1 MKIITAAEIRQS
13 LDWVSTIEVLEQ
25 AFIQDSKMPTRHHHV
40 MADGPEPP
48 VHLLMPAWIPN
59 KYLGVKAVNVFPANA
74 KVGKPAV
81 SGVYLLFSGETGETL
96 AVLEGG
102 ELTVRRTAAASA
114 LAARYLARKDAS
126 RLLIVGTGRLSR
138 HLPFA
143 HAAVS
148 PITSVFVWGR
158 NPERAEEV
166 AQEIRQGGLQ
176 ASAVTDLEAA
186 VGKADIV
193 SCATLSTR
201 PLVQGAWLRPGT
213 HLDLVGGFT
222 PTMREA
228 DDQAVRRSEI
238 FVDTRAGATKE
249 AGDIVIPL
257 QTSVLSAD
265 GIRGDLFDLTRKTH
279 PGRTD
284 DSQITLF
291 KSVGAAIEDLAAA
304 SLVYEKIANCRTGA

>member
-1 MKIITAAEIRQS
+1 MKVISAAEIRQS
-13 LDWVSTIEVLEQ
+13 LDWISTIQVLEQ
-25 AFIQDSKMPTRHHHV
+25 AFIQDSRMPTRHHHV

-74 KVGKPAV
+74 KIGKPAV

-96 AVLEGG
+96 AILEGG
-102 ELTVRRTAAASA
+102 ELTARRTAAASA
-114 LAARYLARKDAS
+114 LAARYLARQDAS

-138 HLPFA
+138 QLAFA
-143 HAAVS
+143 HSAVR
-148 PITSVFVWGR
+148 PIKSVSVWGR
-158 NPERAEEV
+158 TPEKAEQAAREM
-166 AQEIRQGGLQ
+166 RQAGLQ
-176 ASAVTDLEAA
+176 ARAVTDLEAA
-186 VGKADIV
+186 VGAADIV

-201 PLVQGAWLRPGT
+201 PLVRGAWLKPGT

-222 PTMREA
+222 PSMRET
-228 DDQAVRRSEI
+228 DDDAIRCCEI

-249 AGDIVIPL
+249 AGDIVVPL

-265 GIRGDLFDLTRKTH
+265 GIRADLFDLTRRTH
-279 PGRTD
+279 PGRTS

-291 KSVGAAIEDLAAA
+291 KSVGVAIEDLAAA
-304 SLVYEKIANCRTGA
+304 SLVYEKSVDCRAIA